1 MRMVRVAEL
10 RVSNAVVMVDCGDR
24 AWRDPPTSN
33 AVVPGQETIEFD
45 RFGPRAHH
53 PIGLKPPSSR
63 RWLQA
68 NRVMCARTKPI
79 KFDRLLT
86 WSTTA
91 FEVVILTRSS
101 VTTIHHNNS
110 IEGHATQGHARP
122 FSQYRRLLA

>member
-1 MRMVRVAEL
+1 MLSCTKDKPRHRRTAASQVALGEDRGDSIL
-10 RVSNAVVMVDCGDR
+10 RA
-24 AWRDPPTSN
+24 A
-33 AVVPGQETIEFD
+33 A
-45 RFGPRAHH
+45 
-53 PIGLKPPSSR
+53 PSSR